1 MNRGKGIK
9 RLQFILCLEKLY
21 FKMTTKVFW
30 LLCFVIRS
38 SSSSVAGSLPSAEKP
53 SQALGKDAYSSA
65 DAAPGQVKLP
75 AWGTSSARE
84 NHTERWLL
92 SPADLQQSNPPEII
106 SLSSD
111 KTKRTKPSLENST
124 GLRKHLLQY
133 GGALPL
139 ESVTEGPSPASFDFS
154 HANRKH
160 TDRRLAEA
168 ANSVS
173 AHFHHAASSYQ
184 KMTSLVEAYPFLDSG
199 AVESDDSNTLDH
211 FNRPGKIILYKHTDP
226 LKKITKPSWV
236 TNRQSSSLPY
246 HFSTLEKD
254 GDKEKACLTECRKE
268 RDEVEAYCTSEFA
281 VNGIVY
287 NMERLGNGVHLI
299 TLLVN
304 SDGLYKMSR
313 LYITPDA
320 FFFRVHILVVD
331 TLNCS
336 KPCPDFKLG
345 SRYIVM
351 GWIYH
356 KRRQI
361 PANLLQFLR
370 GRLRPGDGLLR
381 SSSSYV
387 KRFNRKRNHK
397 VQAAH
402 TKCR

>member
-1 MNRGKGIK
+1 
-9 RLQFILCLEKLY
+9 
-21 FKMTTKVFW
+21 MTTKVFW

-38 SSSSVAGSLPSAEKP
+38 SSSSVAGSLPYIEKP
-53 SQALGKDAYSSA
+53 SQIRGKHAYSSA
-65 DAAPGQVKLP
+65 DAASGQVKPP
-75 AWGTSSARE
+75 AWGTGRARG
-84 NHTERWLL
+84 NRTEHWLL
-92 SPADLQQSNPPEII
+92 PPTDLRRPQLPEFL

-111 KTKRTKPSLENST
+111 KKKRTKPSLENST
-124 GLRKHLLQY
+124 GLRKHPLQY

-139 ESVTEGPSPASFDFS
+139 ENPTEGPSPASFDFN
-154 HANRKH
+154 HTNRKH
-160 TDRRLAEA
+160 TDRRLAKA

-173 AHFHHAASSYQ
+173 AHLHQAASPYQ
-184 KMTSLVEAYPFLDSG
+184 KMTSLVEARPFPDSG
-199 AVESDDSNTLDH
+199 AVESDDPNTLDH
-211 FNRPGKIILYKHTDP
+211 FNRPGKIIPYKHTDP
-226 LKKITKPSWV
+226 FKKITKPSWV
-236 TNRQSSSLPY
+236 TNRQSSNLPY
-246 HFSTLEKD
+246 YSTALKKD

-268 RDEVEAYCTSEFA
+268 RDEAEAFCASEFA

-287 NMERLGNGVHLI
+287 NMERLGHGVHLI

-351 GWIYH
+351 GRIYH

-361 PANLLQFLR
+361 PANLLQSLR

-387 KRFNRKRNHK
+387 KRFNRKRNRK

-402 TKCR
+402 ANCR

>member
-1 MNRGKGIK
+1 
-9 RLQFILCLEKLY
+9 
-21 FKMTTKVFW
+21 MTTKVFW

-38 SSSSVAGSLPSAEKP
+38 SSSSVAGSLPYAEKP
-53 SQALGKDAYSSA
+53 SQTLGKDAYSSA
-65 DAAPGQVKLP
+65 EAARGQVKLP
-75 AWGTSSARE
+75 AWGTSARE
-84 NHTERWLL
+84 NHTERWLP
-92 SPADLQQSNPPEII
+92 SPADLPRPKPPEIT

-111 KTKRTKPSLENST
+111 KKKRTKPSLENST
-124 GLRKHLLQY
+124 GLRKHLLQH

-139 ESVTEGPSPASFDFS
+139 ESPTEGPSPASFAFNR
-154 HANRKH
+154 ANRKH
-160 TDRRLAEA
+160 ADRRLAEA

-173 AHFHHAASSYQ
+173 AHFHRTASSCRQ
-184 KMTSLVEAYPFLDSG
+184 MTPVEEAHPFPDSG
-199 AVESDDSNTLDH
+199 AVESDDPNTLDH
-211 FNRPGKIILYKHTDP
+211 FNRPGKIIPYKRTDP
-226 LKKITKPSWV
+226 LKKVAKPSWV
-236 TNRQSSSLPY
+236 TNRQSSRLP
-246 HFSTLEKD
+246 HDFSALKKD
-254 GDKEKACLTECRKE
+254 GEEKACLTECRKE
-268 RDEVEAYCTSEFA
+268 RDEAEAYCASEFA

-287 NMERLGNGVHLI
+287 NTERLGNGVHLI

-313 LYITPDA
+313 LYITPDG

-351 GWIYH
+351 GRIYH

-387 KRFNRKRNHK
+387 KRFNRKRNRK

-402 TKCR
+402 AKCR